1 MLEKAISIYGETIK
15 TLKIGYTTEIRSKVA
30 GKLRETAGLR
40 EGGWLLDGII
50 NQIKA

>member
-30 GKLRETAGLR
+30 GKLRETAGYER
-40 EGGWLLDGII
+40 EAGYLM
-50 NQIKA
+50 ASSTR